1 MRHEPSAEEPSSTP
15 AGAVAALPRRS
26 RDSFGGQRALGPYR
40 LIRSLGRGGMAEVF
54 LAVHRHLGQVRAV
67 KVLLPEG
74 SEEDRAALVL
84 RLITEARAMARLRHP
99 GIVEVYECDTLPG
112 NSAFMAMEHL
122 AGQPVSQWLR
132 RSGGLKQHPAL
143 AAALV
148 GAVADALAYAHE
160 HAIVHRDI
168 KPENLFV
175 IPDPAGGGK
184 FRVKILD
191 FGIAKLLREKPLVA
205 TQIGFIVGTP
215 FYLAPEGWQAG
226 ATIDARTDIYSLGC
240 VFFELLAGRPPFMG
254 DDSFQL
260 MNAHM
265 YQDPPNVAALSA
277 NVSDELAALVKRM
290 LAKDP
295 AQRPA
300 NMAEVVRALESVL
313 GCGREQ
319 FAERLQAAPELAIE
333 AGKID
338 DVPAAVRHASRS
350 TTMVGAVVTG
360 RSSRTKLSS
369 RELRILVGAGLFSLL
384 AGTAAL
390 APSLVRSRGPAP
402 VAATKPPPVVVPMA
416 PAPAPALP
424 PPPVETRLPTATE
437 IQVAPPAPPRPRRRP
452 RTGAEPAPSQP
463 YQGLNR
469 YQPVE
474 D

>member
-1 MRHEPSAEEPSSTP
+1 MEPSSIT
-15 AGAVAALPRRS
+15 GGDISVLPRRT
-26 RDSFGGQRALGPYR
+26 REALAGQRGLGPYR

-74 SEEDRAALVL
+74 SDDDRAALVL
-84 RLITEARAMARLRHP
+84 RLITEARAMARFRHP
-99 GIVEVYECDTLPG
+99 GIVEVYDCDTLPG
-112 NSAFMAMEHL
+112 NSAYMAMEHL
-122 AGQPVSQWLR
+122 AGQPVAQWLR
-132 RSGGLKQHPAL
+132 RSGSLKQHPAL

-148 GAVADALAYAHE
+148 GSVADALAYAHE
-160 HAIVHRDI
+160 HGIVHRDI

-175 IPDPAGGGK
+175 IPDAPGGGR
-184 FRVKILD
+184 FRVKVLD

-205 TQIGFIVGTP
+205 TQVGFIVGTP

-240 VFFELLAGRPPFMG
+240 VFFELLAGRPPFVG

-265 YQDPPNVAALSA
+265 YQDPPKLAALSA

-295 AQRPA
+295 ARRPT

-319 FAERLQAAPELAIE
+319 FAERLLAPPELVID
-333 AGKID
+333 AGKDD
-338 DVPAAVRHASRS
+338 DVPAAVRNAQRS
-350 TTMVGAVVTG
+350 TTMAGAVVTAG
-360 RSSRTKLSS
+360 RSRARLSS
-369 RELRILVGAGLFSLL
+369 RELRILIGAGLFSLL
-384 AGTAAL
+384 AVMVAL
-390 APSLVRSRGPAP
+390 APSLVRSRRPAP
-402 VAATKPPPVVVPMA
+402 AAVTPTPLPPVVVPV
-416 PAPAPALP
+416 PARP
-424 PPPVETRLPTATE
+424 PVVPPTPVETRLPAVTE
-437 IQVAPPAPPRPRRRP
+437 IQVAPQTAPRPRRRP
-452 RTGAEPAPSQP
+452 RTAAEPARSPP

-469 YQPVE
+469 YLPVE